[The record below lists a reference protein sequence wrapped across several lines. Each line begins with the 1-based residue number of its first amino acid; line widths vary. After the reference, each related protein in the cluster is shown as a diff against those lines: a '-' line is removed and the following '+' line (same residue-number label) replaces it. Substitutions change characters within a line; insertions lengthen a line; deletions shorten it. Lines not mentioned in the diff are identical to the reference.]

1 MNQLFRLPRFATAA
15 TALLVATV
23 LLAAW
28 PAPPAAAGLFN
39 PETFTLANGMQVVVI
54 SDHRAP
60 VVTHMVWYKVGS
72 ADQEIGKSGVAHF
85 LEHLMFKGT
94 AKYESGE
101 FQTVVARNGGR
112 ENAFTSLDYT
122 AYFQT
127 VAVDRLETM
136 MEMEADRMTNLTLTQ
151 EQFAAERD
159 VVLEERRS
167 RVENEPSSQLAE
179 QMIAAQYLAYPYRI
193 PVIGWEHEIRSLKH
207 ADVLALYRTHYAPN
221 NAILIIAGD
230 VTVDQVRPLA
240 EKYYGPIPARDVP
253 QRVRAEEPPQLAA
266 RRLEMEHVRVGQ
278 PTWRRSYLAPSVKWG
293 ETQHALP
300 LSVLADIIG
309 GGSTSRFYRA
319 LVVEKKVAAQASA
332 FYSSSNLG
340 PSRFFLVGA
349 PVGGADIADV
359 EAEMLAVIAR
369 VVADGVTEEELAR
382 SKSGMLAAAI
392 YARDRV
398 QGAARTFGA
407 ALSIGRTI
415 EEVES
420 WPERVEALTVADIN
434 AAARYVF
441 DETQS
446 VTAVLRPKRAE

>member
-1 MNQLFRLPRFATAA
+1 MNQLFRLSGLFPSACAVVIA
-15 TALLVATV
+15 C
-23 LLAAW
+23 AAW
-28 PAPPAAAGLFN
+28 HAPPAAAGLFN

-60 VVTHMVWYKVGS
+60 VVTHMVWYKIGS

-101 FQTVVARNGGR
+101 FQAVVARNGGR

-136 MEMEADRMTNLTLTQ
+136 MEMEADRMTNLTLTETQ
-151 EQFAAERD
+151 VASERD
-159 VVLEERRS
+159 VILEERRS
-167 RVENEPSSQLAE
+167 RVENNPGSQLAE

-193 PVIGWEHEIRSLKH
+193 PVIGWEHEIRSLQH
-207 ADVLALYRTHYAPN
+207 ADVVELYHTYYAPN
-221 NAILIIAGD
+221 NAILIVAGD

-240 EKYYGPIPARDVP
+240 EKYYGPIPVRDVP
-253 QRVRAEEPPQLAA
+253 PRVRAEEPPQLAA

-278 PTWRRSYLAPSVKWG
+278 PIWRRSYLAPSVKWG

-300 LSVLADIIG
+300 LSVLADIVG
-309 GGSTSRFYRA
+309 GGATSRFYRA
-319 LVVEKKVAAQASA
+319 LVVDKKIAAQASA

-340 PSRFFLVGA
+340 PSRFFLVGV
-349 PVGGADIADV
+349 PVGDADIADV
-359 EAEMLAVIAR
+359 EAEMLAVIER
-369 VVADGVTEEELAR
+369 VVAGGITEEELVRA
-382 SKSGMLAAAI
+382 KNGMLAAAT
-392 YARDRV
+392 YARDSV

-420 WPERVEALTVADIN
+420 WPERVEALTVDDIN
-434 AAARYVF
+434 AAARNVF
-441 DETQS
+441 DDTQS
-446 VTAVLRPKRAE
+446 VTAVLRPKRAN

>member
-1 MNQLFRLPRFATAA
+1 MSQTFRVPRFLRAAATTLFAAAFAALAPAPATAG
-15 TALLVATV
+15 V
-23 LLAAW
+23 
-28 PAPPAAAGLFN
+28 FN

-60 VVTHMVWYKVGS
+60 VLTHMVWYKVGS
-72 ADQEIGKSGVAHF
+72 ADQEIGKSGIAHF

-94 AKYESGE
+94 ERFESGE
-101 FQTVVARNGGR
+101 FQAVVARNGGR

-127 VAVDRLETM
+127 VAADRLETM
-136 MEMEADRMTNLTLTQ
+136 MEMEADRMTNLTITEGQ
-151 EQFAAERD
+151 VSAERD
-159 VVLEERRS
+159 VLLEERRS
-167 RVENEPSSQLAE
+167 RVENNPSSQLAE

-193 PVIGWEHEIRSLKH
+193 PVIGWEHEIRALKH
-207 ADVLALYRTHYAPN
+207 AVVLAFYRAHYAPN
-221 NAILIIAGD
+221 NAILIVAGD
-230 VTVDQVRPLA
+230 VTMDQVRPLA

-253 QRVRAEEPPQLAA
+253 ERLRAQEPPQLAS
-266 RRLEMEHVRVGQ
+266 RRLDMEHVRVGQ
-278 PTWRRSYLAPSVKWG
+278 TTWRRSYLAPSVKWG

-309 GGSTSRFYRA
+309 GGATSRFYRS
-319 LVVEKKVAAQASA
+319 LVVEKKVAVQASA
-332 FYSSSNLG
+332 FYSSGNLG
-340 PSRFFLVGA
+340 PSRFFLVGV
-349 PVGGADIADV
+349 PVGDADIVEV
-359 EAEMLAVIAR
+359 EAEMLAIIAG
-369 VVADGVTEEELAR
+369 VVADGVTEEELTRAR
-382 SKSGMLAAAI
+382 NGMLAAAI
-392 YARDRV
+392 YARDSV

-415 EEVES
+415 EDVES
-420 WPERVEALTVADIN
+420 WPERVEALTVEDIN